1 MSSPRSFTLIEVLFA
16 STLLTLCALTITSA
30 VRASYAAPTQEFTGA
45 SAAHLTLADEILR
58 EHREEIYAALP
69 GGSLAP
75 QDESPQTWTL
85 MREECP
91 DCPEG
96 IGRFMLRI
104 EDAHLTFFHR
114 VALGLAEQP

>member
-16 STLLTLCALTITSA
+16 SALLTLCALTITSA
-30 VRASYAAPTQEFTGA
+30 VRATYTAPTRERSGT

-69 GGSLAP
+69 GGSVAP

-96 IGRFMLRI
+96 IGRFTLRI
-104 EDAHLTFFHR
+104 EDTHLTLFHR
-114 VALGLAEQP
+114 VAPGLAEQP